1 MDTIEKAV
9 LDYLSE
15 HLDGVDVGMEVP
27 KQLSNYVLIEKT
39 GSSWANHITTATIAV
54 QSYGSSMYEALVLNE
69 RVKEA
74 MKGLVELPAV
84 SGIRLETDYNYTNTA
99 TKQYRYQAVFQITHY
114 LGGF

>member
-1 MDTIEKAV
+1 METIEKTLV
-9 LDYLSE
+9 DYLSA
-15 HLDGVDVGMEVP
+15 HLDGISVGMEAP
-27 KQLSNYVLIEKT
+27 EQLGEYVLIEKT
-39 GSSWANHITTATIAV
+39 AGPSVNHLTTSTIAV

-69 RVKEA
+69 RVKEV